1 MNKKVATIII
11 VIACVIVTVVLAMGY
26 MIKEGIIDTE
36 NIFNN
41 TEENSTSSQSVKEDN
56 MPERAYF
63 REGAECTLRGGENI
77 ILQDNFDMKA

>member
-11 VIACVIVTVVLAMGY
+11 VTACVIVTVVLAMGY
-26 MIKEGIIDTE
+26 MIKEGIIDSE

-41 TEENSTSSQSVKEDN
+41 KTEENSTGSQSVKEDN

-63 REGAECTLRGGENI
+63 RVY
-77 ILQDNFDMKA
+77 ILHPL